1 MQAIKAEGLSV
12 KYYMSND
19 YILKNVNVSIREG
32 EMVLIT
38 GPSGC
43 GKSTLL
49 YCLAGII
56 PHHITAEKY
65 EGRVLLFERDISKIR
80 FSEIAKICG
89 VVLQNPM
96 SQIFGM
102 TVLEDLAFG
111 LENLCLSRSTMEK
124 KLNEVLELVDL
135 KKYVNTDPQDLSGGE
150 RQRLVIGSLLAMN
163 PKILLF
169 DEPTS
174 NLDPRGAKEV
184 LLALNRLRK
193 LKKTIILV
201 ERKIQDIALSV
212 DRIIA
217 LEDGSVVFDSSPR
230 DFFSNMK
237 LVETLGVSSPQIVRL
252 SYLLREKGI
261 DLKIPLTIEELRKQL
276 AEIFEGG

>member
-12 KYYMSND
+12 KYYMSDD
-19 YILKNVNVSIREG
+19 YILKNVNVSIQEG

-43 GKSTLL
+43 GKSTLI

-56 PHHITAEKY
+56 PHHITVEKY
-65 EGRVLLFERDISKIR
+65 EGRVLLFGRDISKKG

-89 VVLQNPM
+89 VVLQNPT

-102 TVLEDLAFG
+102 TVLEDLTFG
-111 LENLCLSRSTMEK
+111 LENLCLSRSAMEE

-150 RQRLVIGSLLAMN
+150 RQRLVIGSLLAMD

-174 NLDPRGAKEV
+174 NLDPRGTKEV
-184 LLALNRLRK
+184 LLALNKLRR

-217 LEDGSVVFDSSPR
+217 LKDSGVVFDSSPR

-261 DLKIPLTIEELRKQL
+261 DVKIPLTIEELRKQL
-276 AEIFEGG
+276 AEVFEGG